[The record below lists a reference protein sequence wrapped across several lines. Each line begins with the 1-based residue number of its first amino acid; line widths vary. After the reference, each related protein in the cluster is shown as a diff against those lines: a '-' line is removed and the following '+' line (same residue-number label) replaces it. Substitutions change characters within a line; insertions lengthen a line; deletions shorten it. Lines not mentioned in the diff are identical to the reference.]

1 MNIWNKVL
9 LSFILVASLAF
20 MYLAVKDLKL
30 HRKWGEEAKTYLGTE
45 GEPGSIETEL
55 KLQDK
60 LINGVTDGEP
70 GIRQLSVEVN
80 KLMLERGRAWF
91 NCQPTGFS
99 QNPPFS
105 QDQPGFAVKTSLPDP
120 HGITAKSVVY
130 VFEQKAAGQGGS
142 YLGQFAVVGVA
153 DQAVAPQMVQL
164 QPSRQLSPQEIQ
176 RAMTSQQ
183 TPNMLWAMFE
193 TLPVDDPDAFQGLTE
208 EQVRTLPA
216 GVVAEYI
223 DNAQEH
229 KLRDYEIY
237 FREAHRLRS
246 QTADMLAAATRDK
259 QYLDEANA
267 DAKLQEQFRGKEF
280 DDLKVESAGVH
291 REAEAVIVHR
301 DNLRGKVNA
310 MRTAITETIQEN
322 NDLAGEIAK
331 RQLDAS
337 RKIDEQ
343 PLQRVAQVAGT

>member
-20 MYLAVKDLKL
+20 LYLAVKDLKL
-30 HRKWGEEAKTYLGTE
+30 HRQWGEEAKTYLGTD
-45 GEPGSIETEL
+45 GEPGLIETEL
-55 KLQDK
+55 KLQDE
-60 LINGVTDGEP
+60 LTNGVVTDSEIVTP

-80 KLMLERGRAWF
+80 KLMLGRGRAWF
-91 NCQPTGFS
+91 NCQPTSLNQTGIT
-99 QNPPFS
+99 
-105 QDQPGFAVKTSLPDP
+105 VKTSLPDP

-130 VFEQKAAGQGGS
+130 VFEQKSAGQGGS
-142 YLGQFAVVGVA
+142 YLGQFAVV
-153 DQAVAPQMVQL
+153 AVAPQMVQL
-164 QPSRQLSPQEIQ
+164 QPSRQLSPEEMQ

-183 TPNMLWAMFE
+183 TPNMGWALFE
-193 TLPVDDPDAFQGLTE
+193 TLPVDDPAAFQGLTE
-208 EQVRTLPA
+208 EQVRALPA
-216 GVVAEYI
+216 PVVAEYI
-223 DNAQEH
+223 TNAREH

-246 QTADMLAAATRDK
+246 QIADMFAAATRDK

-280 DDLKVESAGVH
+280 DDLGVEKSAVE

-301 DNLRGKVNA
+301 DNLQGKVDA
-310 MRTAITETIQEN
+310 MRTAIAETIQKN

-331 RQLDAS
+331 RQLKAS
-337 RKIDEQ
+337 RIIDEQ
-343 PLQRVAQVAGT
+343 PPRGMAQVTGR

>member
-30 HRKWGEEAKTYLGTE
+30 HRSWGDEAKKYQAKE
-45 GEPGSIETEL
+45 GPESIEAQL
-55 KLQDK
+55 KLQDEST
-60 LINGVTDGEP
+60 NGVVTDGKVVTQ
-70 GIRQLSVEVN
+70 GIRQLSVELN
-80 KLMLERGRAWF
+80 KLMLQRGRAWF
-91 NCQPTGFS
+91 NCQPTSLNQTGIT
-99 QNPPFS
+99 
-105 QDQPGFAVKTSLPDP
+105 VRTSLPDP
-120 HGITAKSVVY
+120 HGISAKSVVY
-130 VFEQKAAGQGGS
+130 VFEQKSAGQGGS
-142 YLGQFAVVGVA
+142 YLGQFAVV
-153 DQAVAPQMVQL
+153 AVAPQMVQL
-164 QPSRQLSPQEIQ
+164 QPSRTLLPQEMQ

-183 TPNMLWAMFE
+183 TPNMLWALFE
-193 TLPVDDPDAFQGLTE
+193 TLPVDDPDAFRGLTE
-208 EQVRTLPA
+208 EQAQALPA
-216 GVVAEYI
+216 AVVAKY
-223 DNAQEH
+223 NA
-229 KLRDYEIY
+229 KDYEPRDFEVY

-246 QTADMLAAATRDK
+246 QIADTLAAVTRDK

-267 DAKLQEQFRGKEF
+267 DAKLQEQFRTKEF
-280 DDLKVESAGVH
+280 DDLGVEKSAVE

-301 DNLRGKVNA
+301 DNLQGKVDA